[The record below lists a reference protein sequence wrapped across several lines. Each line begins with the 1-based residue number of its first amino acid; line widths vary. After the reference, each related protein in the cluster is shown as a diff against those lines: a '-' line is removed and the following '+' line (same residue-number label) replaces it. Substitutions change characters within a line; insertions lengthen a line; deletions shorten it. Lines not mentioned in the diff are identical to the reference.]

1 MNRVYLIVRNKDSKK
16 TIRRIFPDVLTALA
30 FINTISSVDYSEV
43 TEIKMEID

>member
-30 FINTISSVDYSEV
+30 FINTIPSVEYSDV